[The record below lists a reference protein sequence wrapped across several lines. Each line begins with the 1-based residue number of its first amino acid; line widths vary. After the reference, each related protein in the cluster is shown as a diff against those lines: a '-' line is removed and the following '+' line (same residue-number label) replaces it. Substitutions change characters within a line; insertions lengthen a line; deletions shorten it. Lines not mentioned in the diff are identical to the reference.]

1 MAAEKSP
8 GQVAFEGYAEQAE
21 GRSLVSGAELP
32 VWEMLPRDIQDAWEA
47 GASAVITDYEQQHRE
62 AGPPG

>member
-21 GRSLVSGAELP
+21 GRSLVSGKALP
-32 VWEMLPRDIQDAWEA
+32 AREMLPRDITDAWDA
-47 GASAVITDYEQQHRE
+47 AAQAVITDYEQQHRQ